1 MSAESVLDNKFYKK
15 AKEKATET
23 IQSNERLKNLLSTVN
38 EKMSSL
44 NMNSDGISKL
54 GDRLKVLVRMLMAYV
69 TGKYRVPPAKT
80 IAIVAGGLIYFVMP
94 LDFIPDFI
102 PITGLLDDFTVILW
116 VYNTLQSEIDEFID
130 WESKG
135 SLAKK

>member
-1 MSAESVLDNKFYKK
+1 MGGDSVLESKYYKK
-15 AKEKATET
+15 AKEKASET
-23 IQSNERLKNLLSTVN
+23 VQSNARLKNLLNTVN
-38 EKMSSL
+38 EKMKSL
-44 NMNSDGISKL
+44 NLNSEGISKL
-54 GDRLKVLVRMLMAYV
+54 GSRLKVLVRMLMAYV

-116 VYNTLQSEIDEFID
+116 VYNTLQEEISDFIE
-130 WESKG
+130 WESKRG
-135 SLAKK
+135 LAK